1 MVIKKSTGVT
11 ESEHRLVNLGEKVF
25 MGLWS
30 YPNPQFKKSS
40 GFHELCDLL
49 VVCGDTVLVFSDKNI
64 KYDEPQNPFI
74 AWQRW
79 KSRAITESIQQL
91 HHAENILRDHPEM
104 IWLNSN
110 QRLPVDIP
118 GKKRI
123 KIHLI
128 CVANGAIEACK
139 KFCGAGST
147 GSLKFSNL
155 EEESNVDCQTFS
167 SMPQGAQK
175 EYLSNNLFTIRDYN
189 NTKTFVHVF
198 DDYSFPFILKELD
211 TLTDFVKYL
220 TAKEDFIRHSLVS
233 YGSEEDLLYKYI
245 HNFDQEHICHT
256 FLSQEEKENETSKY
270 IISKSNWN
278 KFKKS
283 SRYLSRT
290 RANRPSYFWDQLVE
304 ESAICA
310 LDGSMKTVYK
320 SNQGNE
326 DTVLRYMALE
336 DRLSRRVLSKAIL
349 NSIKK
354 CGPDQI
360 SLTVFLSNATAD
372 LLYLFLQVDTVR
384 ATSYTEYIS
393 RRRDLLSVYINFVKA
408 KCTAEN
414 LNINKIIGIA
424 IEPPKHRKVTSSDL
438 VLVHFKGWSQKEQ
451 DLWNKER
458 IKQGV
463 LMAPFHQW
471 FQNMEA
477 EWPDG
482 IRTIK
487 IGVNDKCPC
496 GSGKKYK
503 KCCGSVLNANR

>member
-1 MVIKKSTGVT
+1 MVIKKSIGVT

-64 KYDEPQNPFI
+64 KYNENKNSFI

-118 GKKRI
+118 DKERI

-128 CVANGAIEACK
+128 CVANGATEACK
-139 KFCGAGST
+139 KFCGAGCT
-147 GSLKFSNL
+147 GSLKFSNFG
-155 EEESNVDCQTFS
+155 EEQDVDYKTFS
-167 SMPQGAQK
+167 SMPQDDQE
-175 EYLSNNLFTIRDYN
+175 EYLSKNLFTIRDYDK
-189 NTKTFVHVF
+189 TRTFVHVF
-198 DDYSFPFILKELD
+198 DDCSFPFVLQELD
-211 TLTDFVKYL
+211 TLTDFVRYL
-220 TAKEDFIRHSLVS
+220 TEKEDFIRHAFVTYS
-233 YGSEEDLLYKYI
+233 GEEDLVYKYI
-245 HNFDQEHICHT
+245 HNFDQDRGCHT
-256 FLSQEEKENETSKY
+256 FLSQKEKESNTLKHCVV
-270 IISKSNWN
+270 KSDWDS
-278 KFKKS
+278 FRKS

-290 RANRPSYFWDQLVE
+290 RANKPSYFWDQLVE

-310 LDGSMKTVYK
+310 LDGSMKTIYK
-320 SNQGNE
+320 TGSGNE
-326 DTVLRYMALE
+326 DIVLRYMAIE
-336 DRLSRRVLSKAIL
+336 DRLSRRGLSKAIL

-360 SLTVFLSNATAD
+360 SLTAFLSHATSD
-372 LLYLFLQVDTVR
+372 LLYVFLQVDIVR
-384 ATSYTEYIS
+384 ARSYTEYIS
-393 RRRDLLSVYINFVKA
+393 RRRELLRLYMAFAKA
-408 KCTAEN
+408 KSVSEN
-414 LNINKIIGIA
+414 LNINKFIGIA
-424 IEPPKHRKVTSSDL
+424 IEPPKHRKVSSSDL
-438 VLVHFKGWSQKEQ
+438 AYTEFQGWANQEQ
-451 DLWNKER
+451 EIFEEER
-458 IKQGV
+458 RKQGV
-463 LMAPFHQW
+463 LMAPFGQW

-503 KCCGSVLNANR
+503 KCCGNVLRN

>member
-11 ESEHRLVNLGEKVF
+11 ESEHRLVSLGEKVF

-30 YPNPQFKKSS
+30 YPNPQIKTSS
-40 GFHELCDLL
+40 GFKELCDLL
-49 VVCGDTVLVFSDKNI
+49 VVCGNTVLVFSDKNI
-64 KYDEPQNPFI
+64 KYNESKSPFV
-74 AWQRW
+74 AWYRW
-79 KSRAITESIQQL
+79 KNRAIKESIKQL

-104 IWLNSN
+104 IWLNSE

-118 GKKRI
+118 DKKQI

-128 CVANGAIEACK
+128 CIANGATDACK
-139 KFCGAGST
+139 KFFGSGCAGS
-147 GSLKFSNL
+147 LRFSNF
-155 EEESNVDCQTFS
+155 EENEEMDNKTFGGMS
-167 SMPQGAQK
+167 QDTQK
-175 EYLSNNLFTIRDYN
+175 EFLSNNLFTIRDYDK
-189 NTKTFVHVF
+189 TKTFVHVF
-198 DDYSFPFILKELD
+198 DDCSFPFILKELD

-220 TAKEDFIRHSLVS
+220 TAKEDFIRHSLVFYS
-233 YGSEEDLLYKYI
+233 GEEDLLYKYI
-245 HNFDQEHICHT
+245 HNFDQEHKCHT

-270 IISKSNWN
+270 IISKSNWD

-360 SLTVFLSNATAD
+360 SLTVSLSNATAD

-408 KCTAEN
+408 KCTAES

-438 VLVHFKGWSQKEQ
+438 VFAHFKGWPQKEQ

-463 LMAPFHQW
+463 LMAPFRHW

-496 GSGKKYK
+496 NSGKKYK
-503 KCCGSVLNANR
+503 KCCGSVLNTNR